1 MPPPPAA
8 IAILKPLSVEDLRDL
23 VTALTSIMVGMDIV
37 LDLREFSRSNLITM
51 IWIIASAGPA
61 VHICGEIGRRRLPDA
76 EALEKLARLAVIYG
90 GGAK

>member
-37 LDLREFSRSNLITM
+37 LDLREFSRTT
-51 IWIIASAGPA
+51 
-61 VHICGEIGRRRLPDA
+61 
-76 EALEKLARLAVIYG
+76 
-90 GGAK
+90 